1 MIFNTQ
7 NSFLISAFMHLIFFA
22 FFIAAPKPDCRVKQM
37 LDMSFLF
44 SESDSEIQDSKK
56 AKDISTLKSEIEPKK
71 ISGKME
77 TKEIQN
83 DSDRKA
89 LDKKISSEPLQNE
102 TVRAKEVYQT
112 VDNLNIE
119 TSMDHQSPK
128 TESSLRRYDYMPSA
142 SGAAVGVKS
151 GSNTTLTAT
160 AASKDVASFAH
171 TDAGIDKS
179 ALIRSFMDRIESA
192 KQYPYIA
199 RRKRIEGVVLIL
211 VHLDKTG
218 SLKGIA
224 LKSSSG
230 HEILD
235 RNTIELIKK
244 VTPFR
249 HGYPSDLKIEIPVS
263 YRLVR

>member
-22 FFIAAPKPDCRVKQM
+22 LFIAAPKPDYRVKQM

-77 TKEIQN
+77 TKAIEN

-89 LDKKISSEPLQNE
+89 PDKKISSELLQNE

-112 VDNLNIE
+112 VDNLNVE
-119 TSMDHQSPK
+119 TLIQSPK

-151 GSNTTLTAT
+151 GSNTTLMAT
-160 AASKDVASFAH
+160 VASKDIASFAH

-179 ALIRSFMDRIESA
+179 KLIKSFMDRIESE

-230 HEILD
+230 HKILD

-249 HGYPSDLKIEIPVS
+249 HGYPSDLKIEIPVN